1 MKFSMIVLIVLLALV
16 AAFGL
21 QNPGEHTVRFL
32 QLSWVTSML
41 GVIVASFAAGVLG
54 GWLAGLPGFFRRR
67 AEACRGREADPGARG
82 RGRRSQENR
91 RNIDPSVHGERAVS
105 DARLSDGERKL
116 LLCLLAFYREIGP
129 GATPALN
136 GLDEEAG
143 LERWE
148 ISEAV
153 AALRAKGL
161 IEYWEL
167 QPAVRLTPEGL
178 RVVLRLP
185 EEGDA

>member
-1 MKFSMIVLIVLLALV
+1 
-16 AAFGL
+16 
-21 QNPGEHTVRFL
+21 
-32 QLSWVTSML
+32 
-41 GVIVASFAAGVLG
+41 
-54 GWLAGLPGFFRRR
+54 
-67 AEACRGREADPGARG
+67 
-82 RGRRSQENR
+82 
-91 RNIDPSVHGERAVS
+91 VS

-116 LLCLLAFYREIGP
+116 LLCLLRFYREIGP
-129 GATPALN
+129 GATPAVK

-143 LERWE
+143 LERFE

-178 RVVLRLP
+178 RAVLRLP
-185 EEGDA
+185 GEGDA

>member
-1 MKFSMIVLIVLLALV
+1 MSD
-16 AAFGL
+16 
-21 QNPGEHTVRFL
+21 RS
-32 QLSWVTSML
+32 LS
-41 GVIVASFAAGVLG
+41 G
-54 GWLAGLPGFFRRR
+54 
-67 AEACRGREADPGARG
+67 
-82 RGRRSQENR
+82 N
-91 RNIDPSVHGERAVS
+91 ERI
-105 DARLSDGERKL
+105 L

-129 GATPALN
+129 GATPALK

-148 ISEAV
+148 IEEAV
-153 AALRAKGL
+153 AVLRAKGL

-178 RVVLRLP
+178 RAVLRLP

>member
-1 MKFSMIVLIVLLALV
+1 VS
-16 AAFGL
+16 
-21 QNPGEHTVRFL
+21 
-32 QLSWVTSML
+32 
-41 GVIVASFAAGVLG
+41 
-54 GWLAGLPGFFRRR
+54 
-67 AEACRGREADPGARG
+67 EA
-82 RGRRSQENR
+82 
-91 RNIDPSVHGERAVS
+91 H
-105 DARLSDGERKL
+105 LSDGERKL

-129 GATPALN
+129 GAAPAVK

-148 ISEAV
+148 VEEAV

-178 RVVLRLP
+178 RVVLRL
-185 EEGDA
+185 EGEGGD

>member
-1 MKFSMIVLIVLLALV
+1 MSDPPFS
-16 AAFGL
+16 
-21 QNPGEHTVRFL
+21 
-32 QLSWVTSML
+32 
-41 GVIVASFAAGVLG
+41 
-54 GWLAGLPGFFRRR
+54 
-67 AEACRGREADPGARG
+67 
-82 RGRRSQENR
+82 EN
-91 RNIDPSVHGERAVS
+91 
-105 DARLSDGERKL
+105 ERKL
-116 LLCLLAFYREIGP
+116 LLCLLRFYLEIGP
-129 GATPALN
+129 GATPAVK

-143 LERWE
+143 LERFE

-178 RVVLRLP
+178 RAVLRLP

>member
-1 MKFSMIVLIVLLALV
+1 
-16 AAFGL
+16 
-21 QNPGEHTVRFL
+21 
-32 QLSWVTSML
+32 
-41 GVIVASFAAGVLG
+41 
-54 GWLAGLPGFFRRR
+54 
-67 AEACRGREADPGARG
+67 
-82 RGRRSQENR
+82 
-91 RNIDPSVHGERAVS
+91 VS

-116 LLCLLAFYREIGP
+116 LLCLLAFYREFGP
-129 GATPALN
+129 GATPAVN

-143 LERWE
+143 LERPE

-178 RVVLRLP
+178 RVVLRLQ
-185 EEGDA
+185 EEGNA

>member
-1 MKFSMIVLIVLLALV
+1 
-16 AAFGL
+16 
-21 QNPGEHTVRFL
+21 
-32 QLSWVTSML
+32 
-41 GVIVASFAAGVLG
+41 
-54 GWLAGLPGFFRRR
+54 
-67 AEACRGREADPGARG
+67 
-82 RGRRSQENR
+82 
-91 RNIDPSVHGERAVS
+91 VS
-105 DARLSDGERKL
+105 DAYLSDGERIL

-129 GATPALN
+129 GATPALK

-148 ISEAV
+148 LSEAV

-178 RVVLRLP
+178 RAVLRLQ
-185 EEGDA
+185 EGGGA

>member
-1 MKFSMIVLIVLLALV
+1 MS
-16 AAFGL
+16 GSS
-21 QNPGEHTVRFL
+21 
-32 QLSWVTSML
+32 LS
-41 GVIVASFAAGVLG
+41 G
-54 GWLAGLPGFFRRR
+54 
-67 AEACRGREADPGARG
+67 
-82 RGRRSQENR
+82 
-91 RNIDPSVHGERAVS
+91 
-105 DARLSDGERKL
+105 GERKL

-129 GATPALN
+129 GAAPAVK

-143 LERWE
+143 MERWE

-178 RVVLRLP
+178 RAVLRLQ
-185 EEGDA
+185 EEKGA